1 MGSLIGYLLASFF
14 VLILLLVFKVGMLHQ
29 NLLIYDKNLAG
40 SEEHHTRLLCGI
52 RSDEPNARSICNGD
66 IVKANPNPL
75 ETMALLLRGPGNAAG
90 HGQTITTELFLNR
103 DCNENIDQLR
113 IKAPVGSRL
122 AWRIN
127 KKVRIQQPLSLMR
140 MVLTILLPVCAWYN
154 CLITQ

>member
-14 VLILLLVFKVGMLHQ
+14 VLILLLVFKV
-29 NLLIYDKNLAG
+29 
-40 SEEHHTRLLCGI
+40 
-52 RSDEPNARSICNGD
+52 
-66 IVKANPNPL
+66 VKANLNPL
-75 ETMALLLRGPGNAAG
+75 ETMALLLRGPGNAVG

-127 KKVRIQQPLSLMR
+127 KKSAHGI
-140 MVLTILLPVCAWYN
+140 IA
-154 CLITQ
+154 